1 MVKLSA
7 KQRMLNY
14 LTKKTGYN
22 TFTTAQA
29 RRLFGVQNI
38 SARIAELRQEGYAV
52 YLNTYRRGD
61 GTKVKGY
68 RLGKPSKAFKRYFK
82 EIGVRAKSVA

>member
-14 LTKKTGYN
+14 LMKKTGYN

-29 RRLFGVQNI
+29 RRLFGVHNV
-38 SARIAELRQEGYAV
+38 SARISELRQEGYAV
-52 YLNTYRRGD
+52 YLNTYTRND
-61 GTKVKGY
+61 GTRVKGY
-68 RLGKPSKAFKRYFK
+68 RLGSPSKAFKKYFR

>member
-14 LTKKTGYN
+14 LMKKTGYN

-29 RRLFGVQNI
+29 RRLFGVHNV
-38 SARIAELRQEGYAV
+38 SARISELRQEGYAV
-52 YLNTYRRGD
+52 YLNEHTDSKGRMTRKYRA
-61 GTKVKGY
+61 
-68 RLGKPSKAFKRYFK
+68 GKPSRKLVAAGY
-82 EIGVRAKSVA
+82 RAIAMGL

>member
-14 LTKKTGYN
+14 LMKKTGYN
-22 TFTTAQA
+22 TFSTAQG
-29 RRLFGVQNI
+29 RHLFGVKNVA
-38 SARIAELRQEGYAV
+38 ARISELRQEGYAV
-52 YLNTYRRGD
+52 YLNTYTRND
-61 GTKVKGY
+61 GTRVKGY
-68 RLGKPSKAFKRYFK
+68 RLGSPSKAFKKYFR

>member
-14 LTKKTGYN
+14 LMKKSGYN

-38 SARIAELRQEGYAV
+38 AARISELRQEGYAV
-52 YLNTYRRGD
+52 YLNTYKRGD
-61 GTKVKGY
+61 GTRVNGY
-68 RLGKPSKAFKRYFK
+68 RLGSPSKAFRKYFK